1 MSAEDY
7 LPERRSITALRSA
20 AAGCRGC
27 DLWKHATQTVFGEGR
42 VSANLMILGEQPG
55 DHEDQDG
62 HVFVGPAGHLLW
74 QALAESGIDRSDVY
88 ATNIVKHFRWEYKGK
103 RRIHKT
109 PTRMQVVACQPWF
122 AAELRALSPKLL
134 LVLGS
139 VAAAEVFGN
148 DFRVTRQRG
157 KVVPGPNNVP
167 SIATVHPSAV
177 LRAPERQRTL
187 ARRAFTRDL
196 DAVRTFL
203 DEA

>member
-1 MSAEDY
+1 
-7 LPERRSITALRSA
+7 
-20 AAGCRGC
+20 
-27 DLWKHATQTVFGEGR
+27 
-42 VSANLMILGEQPG
+42 
-55 DHEDQDG
+55 
-62 HVFVGPAGHLLW
+62 
-74 QALAESGIDRSDVY
+74 
-88 ATNIVKHFRWEYKGK
+88 
-103 RRIHKT
+103 
-109 PTRMQVVACQPWF
+109 MQVVACQPWF

-177 LRAPERQRTL
+177 LRAPERRRTL

-196 DAVRTFL
+196 ER
-203 DEA
+203 